1 MLKLSKLFGNHAVL
15 QRNRA
20 IPVWGWTE
28 PFEIVEGSLGGVP
41 AVARAGDDGRFVF
54 RFPPRPAGGPL
65 KLEVR
70 VKSSGETVAYSDILV
85 GEVWIASGQS
95 NMELKIEELPS
106 KCEAVRAEAGKL
118 PQLRMLTVPQR
129 AQPVP
134 MADVAADWQVAGPEC
149 VAGWSAVGYFFAR
162 KLHRELNVPVGIVS
176 SNWGGTVAEAWT
188 SRETLVRNP
197 DFAARVEAYERNL
210 NAPGMWESL
219 SAEELSVEHC
229 PGGELAW
236 FRRILPPE
244 PENRGVTDGWAS
256 PEFDDSGWRTGK
268 LPCFWKDLGL
278 DINGVVWFRREIEIP
293 AAWQGSELVL
303 SLCAIDKHDVTYFNG
318 VEVGRTGQGY
328 ETKHW
333 AVPRC
338 YRIPAEL
345 VKAGRA
351 VIAVRNY
358 SFVYNGGLHGAADKM
373 WIAPAGEERAPVALG
388 GVWKFKPEFEY
399 PRVDALKEAMG
410 PGNPNSYCMLFDN
423 MIRPLIPM
431 AMRGVIW
438 YQGESNESAPEYY
451 ERLMRDLI
459 ADWRFR
465 WGQGDFP
472 FLQVLLAGFRNP
484 ADYDDAAAWPYIRE
498 AQSRAA
504 QATGNLAASALDLGE
519 AADIHPRR
527 KAEVGERLALAAL
540 EQAYRQPVIG
550 SGPVYREMVR
560 EAEAIRVWFD
570 HIGSGLT
577 AHGTGLKGFV
587 IAGAD
592 GVFKEAEAQIVENS
606 VRVSSPEVSDPVAV
620 RYAWADNPEE
630 ANLYNSAGLPATPFR
645 TDRFPR

>member
-1 MLKLSKLFGNHAVL
+1 MLKLAKLFGNHAVL
-15 QRNRA
+15 QRDRA

-41 AVARAGDDGRFVF
+41 AVARAGDDGRFLL

-70 VKSSGETVAYSDILV
+70 GKNSGETVSFSDILV
-85 GEVWIASGQS
+85 GEVWIAGGQS
-95 NMELKIEELPS
+95 NMELKIRELPA

-118 PQLRMLTVPQR
+118 PQLRMLTVPRR
-129 AQPVP
+129 AQPAP
-134 MADVAADWQVAGPEC
+134 MADVAADWQVAASEC
-149 VAGWSAVGYFFAR
+149 VPEWSAIGYFFAR

-176 SNWGGTVAEAWT
+176 SNWGGTVAEAWI
-188 SRETLVRNP
+188 SRETLIRNP
-197 DFAARVEAYERNL
+197 DFASQLEAYERNL
-210 NAPGMWESL
+210 YAPEMWESL
-219 SAEELSVEHC
+219 SGEELAVEY
-229 PGGELAW
+229 PPDSEQAW
-236 FRRILPPE
+236 FRRILPPP
-244 PENRGVTDGWAS
+244 PENRGVIDGWAA
-256 PEFDDSGWRTGK
+256 PEFDDSDWRQGE
-268 LPCFWKDLGL
+268 LPCFWKELGL

-293 AAWQGSELVL
+293 AAWQGREL
-303 SLCAIDKHDVTYFNG
+303 SLNFGAIDKHDITYFNG
-318 VEVGRTGQGY
+318 VEVGRTGQDY
-328 ETKHW
+328 ETVHW
-333 AVPRC
+333 DQPRT

-345 VKAGRA
+345 VRAGKA

-358 SFVYNGGLHGAADKM
+358 SFIYNGGLHGTPDKM
-373 WIAPAGEERAPVALG
+373 WIAPAGEECAPLALS

-399 PRVDALKEAMG
+399 SRLDDLKKAMG
-410 PGNPNSYCMLFDN
+410 PGNPNSCCMLFDT

-606 VRVSSPEVSDPVAV
+606 VRVSAPEVSDPVAV

>member
-318 VEVGRTGQGY
+318 VEIGRTGQGY

-410 PGNPNSYCMLFDN
+410 PGNPHSYCMLFDN

-472 FLQVLLAGFRNP
+472 FLQVLLAGFRVALYP
-484 ADYDDAAAWPYIRE
+484 GGAEPRRAGDR
-498 AQSRAA
+498 QSGRVCAGPGRGCRYSSPPQGGGRRAA
-504 QATGNLAASALDLGE
+504 GAGGA
-519 AADIHPRR
+519 
-527 KAEVGERLALAAL
+527 
-540 EQAYRQPVIG
+540 
-550 SGPVYREMVR
+550 
-560 EAEAIRVWFD
+560 
-570 HIGSGLT
+570 
-577 AHGTGLKGFV
+577 GTGLPA
-587 IAGAD
+587 AGDRLRAGVPGDGARSGSDPGLVRPYRERSDRARNRVEGVCDRRSRRRVQGGRSAD
-592 GVFKEAEAQIVENS
+592 RGKFGAGVLAGGQRSGRGAVCLGGQSGRGES
-606 VRVSSPEVSDPVAV
+606 VQQCGLACHPVPDGPVPEVSLC
-620 RYAWADNPEE
+620 R
-630 ANLYNSAGLPATPFR
+630 R
-645 TDRFPR
+645 K

>member
-1 MLKLSKLFGNHAVL
+1 MICLLFSHCIIDLTAYILFSASGEGVFLMFEVENVEAIEVVRQSRRPG

-256 PEFDDSGWRTGK
+256 PGIRR
-268 LPCFWKDLGL
+268 
-278 DINGVVWFRREIEIP
+278 FRLADREIALLLERPRPRHQRRGLVP
-293 AAWQGSELVL
+293 AR
-303 SLCAIDKHDVTYFNG
+303 NRNP
-318 VEVGRTGQGY
+318 GR
-328 ETKHW
+328 
-333 AVPRC
+333 V
-338 YRIPAEL
+338 
-345 VKAGRA
+345 
-351 VIAVRNY
+351 
-358 SFVYNGGLHGAADKM
+358 
-373 WIAPAGEERAPVALG
+373 AGE
-388 GVWKFKPEFEY
+388 
-399 PRVDALKEAMG
+399 
-410 PGNPNSYCMLFDN
+410 
-423 MIRPLIPM
+423 
-431 AMRGVIW
+431 
-438 YQGESNESAPEYY
+438 
-451 ERLMRDLI
+451 
-459 ADWRFR
+459 
-465 WGQGDFP
+465 
-472 FLQVLLAGFRNP
+472 
-484 ADYDDAAAWPYIRE
+484 
-498 AQSRAA
+498 
-504 QATGNLAASALDLGE
+504 
-519 AADIHPRR
+519 
-527 KAEVGERLALAAL
+527 
-540 EQAYRQPVIG
+540 
-550 SGPVYREMVR
+550 
-560 EAEAIRVWFD
+560 
-570 HIGSGLT
+570 
-577 AHGTGLKGFV
+577 
-587 IAGAD
+587 
-592 GVFKEAEAQIVENS
+592 
-606 VRVSSPEVSDPVAV
+606 
-620 RYAWADNPEE
+620 
-630 ANLYNSAGLPATPFR
+630 
-645 TDRFPR
+645 

>member
-293 AAWQGSELVL
+293 AAWQGCELVL

-318 VEVGRTGQGY
+318 VEIGRTGQGY

-438 YQGESNESAPEYY
+438 YQGEHNTLRRNREYGG
-451 ERLMRDLI
+451 LMKSLI
-459 ADWRFR
+459 EDWRR
-465 WGQGDFP
+465 AWGQGDFP
-472 FLQVLLAGFRNP
+472 FYQVQLPGFHAEASYEEASTWAPLRLGQQF
-484 ADYDDAAAWPYIRE
+484 AAE
-498 AQSRAA
+498 T
-504 QATGNLAASALDLGE
+504 TGNDFAVTLDLGDVE
-519 AADIHPRR
+519 NIHPKR
-527 KAEVGERLALAAL
+527 KREVGERLARLALRREYGKNLVENGPMPLAAVFEGDAVRL
-540 EQAYRQPVIG
+540 RFRRCAEGLRFDP
-550 SGPVYREMVR
+550 GPTLF
-560 EAEAIRVWFD
+560 A
-570 HIGSGLT
+570 
-577 AHGTGLKGFV
+577 

-592 GVFKEAEAQIVENS
+592 GEFQPVEPEIS
-606 VRVSSPEVSDPVAV
+606 GEEVRLPYAGQGRPRRL
-620 RYAWADNPEE
+620 RYAWADNPQG
-630 ANLYNSAGLPATPFR
+630 ALLRNADGLPAPTFELEIL
-645 TDRFPR
+645 